1 MGKCRYYF
9 TEFFIKIIP
18 GNNFSAYTPN
28 ENFAGILKPILMAR
42 NLKAAFIKLHK
53 FYKFLPLIF
62 C

>member
-28 ENFAGILKPILMAR
+28 ENSAGILKPILMAR
-42 NLKAAFIKLHK
+42 NLKATFIKL
-53 FYKFLPLIF
+53 P
-62 C
+62 

>member
-28 ENFAGILKPILMAR
+28 ENFAGILKPILMVR
-42 NLKAAFIKLHK
+42 NLKAAFIKL
-53 FYKFLPLIF
+53 P
-62 C
+62 